1 MGIIIISFV
10 DLLGTKNKEVSEIG
24 LICIYTLSATHCRR
38 TIVITC
44 MFSGICCI
52 SIRSFL
58 IIWIWSWNLF
68 TYFIASLRNYC
79 TWSFFSR
86 LASSLMN
93 ATFALVI
100 RVFQVVLSV
109 TTHYSLVCFYFR
121 AGMNSTINMIRWVHS
136 TLQTTIVDTTSRLKT
151 VTQMRVFLLCLVHH
165 WTKLS
170 WILSV
175 WLLLLLGLINVLRLL
190 WLFSWR
196 VVWTR
201 LSLYK
206 LWMIS

>member
-1 MGIIIISFV
+1 M
-10 DLLGTKNKEVSEIG
+10 TKVSKVW
-24 LICIYTLSATHCRR
+24 LVCVYALSTSHCRR
-38 TIVITC
+38 AIIVTSMLSCI
-44 MFSGICCI
+44 SSILYCCI
-52 SIRSFL
+52 FIPTIR
-58 IIWIWSWNLF
+58 SWNLF